1 MINFALQR
9 DKIRET
15 KAELERTTNPR
26 RRNDLKKYLTRLNR
40 EMAEAKKWQRG
51 EIGGK
56 RIES

>member
-1 MINFALQR
+1 MVNFALHR
-9 DKIRET
+9 EKIRDT
-15 KAELERTTNPR
+15 KAALEREMNPR

-51 EIGGK
+51 DIGGE